1 MNPEVGDV
9 VRIAD
14 TYGASSVRLA
24 SGDVGVI
31 VEAYCSRPP
40 NPGTPVQW
48 YVRVRFPRTGHLT
61 PTVGWPN
68 HFLEPINAQEG
79 DNT

>member
-1 MNPEVGDV
+1 MKPEVGTV
-9 VRIAD
+9 VRVHGLPDDIVGIAN
-14 TYGASSVRLA
+14 
-24 SGDVGVI
+24 GDVGVI